1 MTRRS
6 INIIQ
11 FWLSVGFF
19 SIPLLAFSIAG
30 YIRFESGYFSAVSV
44 NMRSYI
50 NLVVLITLL
59 WGLVVK
65 HLGLDQID
73 ILLTVQTGI
82 RMAATATVYCMLF
95 ALSALF
101 FYRSINF
108 ARGFV
113 VTGCVLIFLLSFGM
127 IHLFRG
133 VIYAI
138 KESANGGF
146 SVAIL
151 GADDLAGRVAQR
163 LARGP
168 LTPCRVACF
177 VTLPGQTATVQDCLV
192 LPWESLD
199 DVVEK
204 FQCKEVLVVL
214 PPQRQGETQQI
225 LEVLHH
231 LCIPARMV
239 LDLGEGVFVAD
250 RIFDFY
256 GVPLLDIR
264 SYPVD
269 TVGYALG
276 KRVFDIG
283 FSLVALLL
291 SLPLM
296 LLIAIGIKLTSSG
309 PVLFTQERVSL
320 NGVRFK
326 MLKFRTMVAQDPRAC
341 NTQHTEPKDPR
352 VTALGHLLRRT
363 SLDELPQFIN
373 VFMGDMSIVGP
384 RPELTFFVEKFRAE
398 IPWYM
403 ARHNVKCGMTGWAQ
417 VNGFRGSSTS
427 IPRRIQ
433 YDLYYLRNWSMIFDL
448 KIIFLTV
455 FKGLAGRNAY

>member
-6 INIIQ
+6 VNIIQ
-11 FWLSVGFF
+11 FWLRVGFF
-19 SIPLLAFSIAG
+19 SIPIIAFAIAG
-30 YIRFESGYFSAVSV
+30 YIRFKSGYFPPAEIHI
-44 NMRSYI
+44 RSYI
-50 NLVVLITLL
+50 NLVVVMTLL

-82 RMAATATVYCMLF
+82 RMAATATVYCMLL
-95 ALSALF
+95 ALSGLF
-101 FYRSINF
+101 FYRTITF

-113 VTGCVLIFLLSFGM
+113 VTGCALIFLLSFGM

-138 KESANGGF
+138 KESANGRF
-146 SVAIL
+146 PVAIL
-151 GADDLAGRVAQR
+151 GADELAAKVAQR
-163 LARGP
+163 LAQGP
-168 LTPCRVACF
+168 LTPCKVACF
-177 VTLPGQTATVQDCLV
+177 VALPGQDAAIQDSHV
-192 LPWESLD
+192 LPWDSLD

-204 FQCKEVLVVL
+204 FHCKEILVVL
-214 PPQRQGETQQI
+214 PPARQGETQRI
-225 LEVLHH
+225 LEVLYH

-264 SYPVD
+264 SYPID

-276 KRVFDIG
+276 KRAFDIG
-283 FSLVALLL
+283 FSVFALLV
-291 SLPLM
+291 SAPLM
-296 LLIAIGIKLTSSG
+296 LLIAIGTKLSSHG
-309 PVLFTQERVSL
+309 PILFVQERVSL
-320 NGVRFK
+320 NGARFK
-326 MLKFRTMVAQDPRAC
+326 MLKFRTMVAQDRKRC
-341 NTQHTEPKDPR
+341 DTQHTAREDPR
-352 VTALGHLLRRT
+352 ITAVGRLLRRA

-373 VFMGDMSIVGP
+373 VLMGDMSIVGP
-384 RPELTFFVEKFRAE
+384 RPELTFFVDKFRAE

-417 VNGFRGSSTS
+417 VNGLRGSSTS

-433 YDLYYLRNWSMIFDL
+433 YDLYYLRNWSMTFDL
-448 KIIFLTV
+448 KIIFLTLL
-455 FKGLAGRNAY
+455 KGLVGRNAY